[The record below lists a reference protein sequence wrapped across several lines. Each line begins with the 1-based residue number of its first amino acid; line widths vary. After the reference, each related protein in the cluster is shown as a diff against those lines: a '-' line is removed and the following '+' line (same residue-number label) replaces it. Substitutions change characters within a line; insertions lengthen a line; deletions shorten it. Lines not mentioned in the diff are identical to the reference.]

1 MYNFQVVTGPIKN
14 YYLYFFQKK
23 KKNTFSLTQPQIF
36 FSTSYFNNIFS
47 KYITL
52 PTLVECLLIKDTVYF
67 IRLSNLINLVK
78 YTLLKFLVKSCV
90 RCLEETDK

>member
-23 KKNTFSLTQPQIF
+23 TKHIF
-36 FSTSYFNNIFS
+36 FNSTSDFDNIFA

-67 IRLSNLINLVK
+67 IHLSNLINLVK
-78 YTLLKFLVKSCV
+78 
-90 RCLEETDK
+90 